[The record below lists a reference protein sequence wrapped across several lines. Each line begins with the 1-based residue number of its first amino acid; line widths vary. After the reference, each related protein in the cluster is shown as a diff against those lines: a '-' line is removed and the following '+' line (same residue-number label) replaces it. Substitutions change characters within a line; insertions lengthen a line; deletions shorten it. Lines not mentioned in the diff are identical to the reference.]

1 MEQSRIDRINELARL
16 AKTRALTA
24 EEQAERQTLRREYLD
39 SITGSLSAQLDR
51 TYFVETDGS
60 QTKLKKK
67 DGQ

>member
-1 MEQSRIDRINELARL
+1 MEQSRIDRINELAHL

-24 EEQAERQTLRREYLD
+24 EEQAERQILRREYLD
-39 SITGSLSAQLDR
+39 SITGSLSAQLDH